1 MKKYCIISLFLFM
14 SISTFSQKIDYEKV
28 KKDFSAD
35 TARVEQTLRNAIDV
49 DYSTMGMVEA
59 TINYESQYDEL
70 LNKYYKVL
78 LNSLDEKDKEV
89 LKTTQ
94 RNWIKLRDS
103 DKELTEV
110 LCRNA
115 YDESGGGTIWRLISV
130 GAKVE
135 ITRKRVFEL
144 YDFLM
149 LGYIGG

>member
-1 MKKYCIISLFLFM
+1 M